1 MKGGLRRKLLEKCMF
16 INVQRKGGGGQGGDN
31 LFLDPPIKLI
41 HMYHKNMFMQFF
53 TIISVCTQNF
63 KHYKSI

>member
-16 INVQRKGGGGQGGDN
+16 INIQRKGGGGQGITSFWIRQSN
-31 LFLDPPIKLI
+31 LI
-41 HMYHKNMFMQFF
+41 HMYHKNMYMQFF

-63 KHYKSI
+63 EH